1 MPGDRPEGLEV
12 RKRAFVAVAI
22 ASVISLAGC
31 GKPAQSPSADRSAAT
46 GTLVDTPA
54 PKGDVDRVTWN
65 VPYGEPTSLDPLKSY
80 NYPENEVLSN
90 LCESLMRVNPDFSV
104 TPGLAESAD
113 HPTPTT
119 WVYNLRKG
127 VKFWDG
133 KEMTAD
139 DVVFSLKRHLDPAE
153 GSYWAGDMLTGNI
166 ASVKKTGAYQ
176 VTVTL
181 KKPDV
186 VINDYM
192 ATPLGAVTEAAFTRQ
207 AGAKFGTPDKG
218 VMCTGPFALKKWDKG
233 SQVTL
238 VRNDAYW
245 DESRKAKA
253 KEFDFRFIVD
263 PATLTNALKTG
274 EIDGSYD
281 VPTDAVD
288 QLSNATNGTLY
299 LGKSMQMVAII
310 GTGDGP
316 FSDPRVRTAL
326 LMATDR
332 EAISK
337 TVFAGTA
344 APLRSVVPPGSYSY
358 ASKVYEDAY
367 AKLLPTTV
375 DIEGAKKLVQEAGKP
390 SGPITIAYPSERTVY
405 EDILAEVQSAG
416 KKIGLDIQPKGVPS
430 ARYGAFFS
438 DAEARKGYSGFM
450 TTNYFDV
457 PEPLAFLRNHIDPGS
472 AENYDKFSAP
482 EITALL
488 DQASA
493 ENDDT
498 KRAEFTAQ
506 IETKY
511 MAKTPWLPIVAPS
524 TRLFMN
530 SKITGAPASFV
541 YLYYPWAAAVGSAK

>member
-1 MPGDRPEGLEV
+1 M

-31 GKPAQSPSADRSAAT
+31 GKPAQSSSADQSAGA
-46 GTLVDTPA
+46 GKRVDTPA
-54 PKGDVDRVTWN
+54 SKADVDRVTWN
-65 VPYGEPTSLDPLKSY
+65 MPYGEPTSLDPLKSY

-90 LCESLMRVNPDFSV
+90 LCESLMRINPDFSI
-104 TPGLAESAD
+104 TPGLAESAE

-127 VKFWDG
+127 VTFWDG
-133 KEMTAD
+133 QEMTAD

-153 GSYWAGDMLTGNI
+153 GSFWAGDILTGNI
-166 ASVKKTGAYQ
+166 ASIEKTGDLQ

-181 KKPDV
+181 KTPDV

-192 ATPLGAVTEAAFTRQ
+192 ATPLGAVTQAAFTQQ

-218 VMCTGPFALKKWDKG
+218 VMCTGPFELKSWEKG
-233 SQVTL
+233 SRIKL
-238 VRNDAYW
+238 ARNDAYW
-245 DESRKAKA
+245 NQALKAKA
-253 KEFDFRFIVD
+253 KEFDFRFITD

-310 GTGDGP
+310 GTGEGP
-316 FSDPRVRTAL
+316 FADPRLRTAL

-332 EAISK
+332 EAIGR

-358 ASKVYEDAY
+358 ASAVYEAAY
-367 AKLLPTTV
+367 DKLLPTTV
-375 DIEGAKKLVQEAGKP
+375 DIEGARKLVEEAGKP

-405 EDILAEVQSAG
+405 EDLLAEVQSAG

-438 DAEARKGYSGFM
+438 DAQARKGYSGFM
-450 TTNYFDV
+450 TTNYSDV

-472 AENYDKFSAP
+472 PENYDKFSDP

-488 DQASA
+488 GQASA
-493 ENDDT
+493 ESDDT
-498 KRAEFTAQ
+498 KRAELTAQ
-506 IETKY
+506 IETRY
-511 MAKTPWLPIVAPS
+511 MAKTPWLPMVAPS

-530 SKITGAPASFV
+530 NKVTGAPASFV
-541 YLYYPWAAAVGSAK
+541 YLYYPWAASVGSAK